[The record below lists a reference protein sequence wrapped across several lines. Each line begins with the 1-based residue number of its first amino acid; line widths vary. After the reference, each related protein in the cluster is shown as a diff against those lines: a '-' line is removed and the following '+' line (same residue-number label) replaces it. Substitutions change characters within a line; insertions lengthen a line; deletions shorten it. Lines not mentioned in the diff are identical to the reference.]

1 MEVSMFFNKRRN
13 QIRLLVYDTGGL
25 VLLSKK
31 LEQGTYEVIKTS
43 GDSTKFTINWTQ
55 LTCVLQGI
63 KLRSIRYRKRYKIVE
78 NNFAESRNIPTLRE
92 EQRRRNSIIITRNSW
107 VQKENAYLRAEIAQ
121 LKRLIFGK
129 KSERFISEEK
139 PFPPGTLFSE
149 VVPEEN
155 KLENLTEQISYERT
169 KPVHRKGGAKNCRHI
184 YFVNIEVIEPEDKK
198 DTDRRMGLLVTEE
211 LEYTLVYFM

>member
-1 MEVSMFFNKRRN
+1 MIPFTSGHQYFVYSGITDFRKGYNGLLGIIRSVMESNPVDGSVYVFFNKRRN

-31 LEQGTYEVIKTS
+31 WEQGTYEVIKTS

-92 EQRRRNSIIITRNSW
+92 
-107 VQKENAYLRAEIAQ
+107 
-121 LKRLIFGK
+121 
-129 KSERFISEEK
+129 
-139 PFPPGTLFSE
+139 
-149 VVPEEN
+149 
-155 KLENLTEQISYERT
+155 
-169 KPVHRKGGAKNCRHI
+169 
-184 YFVNIEVIEPEDKK
+184 
-198 DTDRRMGLLVTEE
+198 
-211 LEYTLVYFM
+211 